1 MSSYV
6 REAGTFVV
14 ASAVVAVSVP
24 FFCLGVAWEV
34 LARAFENGRV
44 AYEQMDRWVMK

>member
-24 FFCLGVAWEV
+24 FFVVGVVWE
-34 LARAFENGRV
+34 LAARAFGGGRAAV
-44 AYEQMDRWVMK
+44 EWLDRWVP

>member
-14 ASAVVAVSVP
+14 ASAVVAVGVP
-24 FFCLGVAWEV
+24 FFCLGVAWE
-34 LARAFENGRV
+34 LAARAFENGRRWFDV
-44 AYEQMDRWVMK
+44 LDRWMR